1 MSRSPLR
8 RHLRDPL
15 EAGLAWGLYGF
26 LRVLPLD
33 LASGIGGCLGR
44 LIGPLLSV
52 HRVADGNLQRAF
64 PEFSST
70 ERRKTLA
77 AAWDNI
83 GRTLFEYPH
92 LAQIIAERVEIIGAE
107 HIAEMRD
114 DGRAG
119 IAFSGHLANWE
130 ILPAAAGV
138 AGMPLTNVYRA
149 PNNPK
154 VDTIIR
160 YARRLAGPNLVPKG
174 APGARLLL
182 KALKQGAH
190 LGLLVD
196 QKMNDGI
203 AVPFFGE
210 VAMTA
215 SALAD
220 LAVRFN
226 APLLAAQPIRLQGA
240 RFRLIVSPLIEPET
254 LRGGLSGGEGQVAFM
269 AAINR
274 ILEGWIRENPSQWL
288 WFHRRWPKS

>member
-1 MSRSPLR
+1 VNRSRLR
-8 RHLRDPL
+8 RLVRDPL
-15 EAGLAWGLYGF
+15 EAGLAWSLYGL
-26 LRVLPLD
+26 LRALPLD
-33 LASGIGGCLGR
+33 TASGLGGGLAR
-44 LIGPLLSV
+44 LIGPLLPV
-52 HRVADGNLQRAF
+52 HRVADSNLQRAF
-64 PEFSST
+64 PEFSAA
-70 ERRKTLA
+70 ERRKILTG
-77 AAWDNI
+77 AWDNI

-92 LAQIIAERVEIIGAE
+92 LAQIMAERVEIIGSE

-114 DGRAG
+114 DGRPG

-154 VDTIIR
+154 VDAIIR
-160 YARRLAGPNLVPKG
+160 HARRLAGPNLVPKG

-210 VAMTA
+210 PAMTA

-226 APLLAAQPIRLQGA
+226 TPLLAAQPIRLQGA
-240 RFRLIVSPLIEPET
+240 RFRLIVSPLIGPET
-254 LRGGLSGGEGQVAFM
+254 LQNGRTGVEGQAAFM
-269 AAINR
+269 AAVNR